1 MKLFYGPIWAGRVVL
16 LLFYYKRELAIGVLW
31 SLAQCECVCV
41 IASIRERMNKC
52 KQKRTR
58 V

>member
-31 SLAQCECVCV
+31 SLAQCECVGVCV
-41 IASIRERMNKC
+41 CDC
-52 KQKRTR
+52 KHKGENE
-58 V
+58 